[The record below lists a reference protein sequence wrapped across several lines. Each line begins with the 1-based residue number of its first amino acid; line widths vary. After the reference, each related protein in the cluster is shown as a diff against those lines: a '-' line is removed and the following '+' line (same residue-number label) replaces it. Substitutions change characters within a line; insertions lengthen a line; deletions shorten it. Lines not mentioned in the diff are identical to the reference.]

1 MRFSLS
7 LSSAPGRA
15 QPACSPPGLTA
26 VLFVTAIR
34 AVPLAITQIVPADA
48 LPIGAHGLVFPAG
61 VESGAQWGLGDWY
74 PAGGDGGRGG
84 RDPGG
89 AGRQGGG
96 GPHRP
101 LRFCRNREESDG
113 SRGGVWRRT
122 APSPACA
129 RMQKEAQSRQSGRYG
144 ETPFTQPLSST
155 NCSHAVSHAWNPNPS
170 CRLKAAASEDYLP
183 LPPSQGGGLV
193 KTESQGTPRKT
204 HGGLSRPQ
212 KKTPHHSHPRQKR
225 LRSRGVR
232 CSATLGVHIPRCHRQ
247 TPEGHTRG
255 ARAPLWGRE
264 KRN

>member
-1 MRFSLS
+1 MEHTA
-7 LSSAPGRA
+7 SSFRQEWNPG
-15 QPACSPPGLTA
+15 PSGGLATGTRRVVMGDVVA
-26 VLFVTAIR
+26 GIR
-34 AVPLAITQIVPADA
+34 AV
-48 LPIGAHGLVFPAG
+48 
-61 VESGAQWGLGDWY
+61 LGDREE
-74 PAGGDGGRGG
+74 AGPTGLSGSAGTEKRVMGQEEECG
-84 RDPGG
+84 EGQLRPPPVPGCKRKPK
-89 AGRQGGG
+89 AGRAEG
-96 GPHRP
+96 
-101 LRFCRNREESDG
+101 
-113 SRGGVWRRT
+113 
-122 APSPACA
+122 
-129 RMQKEAQSRQSGRYG
+129 G